1 MIIKFQQEKYLKKL
15 NNKEMKNTIT
25 FLLISLLQCFIYG
38 QDKKIDLVG
47 TWSTDDGL
55 RTITIDA
62 LLNGIYENK
71 SNDRTLKF
79 IANELPTNISTDD
92 QKTTAVSISLMNDK
106 EGDDKVNSTMTGQAY
121 IDTADQNKI
130 KLQLFHVLKTNNKD
144 LNSGETLFFTKKEDT
159 APSVIHKASTSNN
172 SMDDLIGSWL
182 DSNKEIGLNI
192 VYIDNNYISATYNYQ
207 EPTTKES
214 FLIKL
219 KGYIQN
225 TANGN
230 YFFSLSGIS
239 HSFATTTIKDKLVK
253 VNSFSMSLVGEIIDN
268 DDDTYSMISSMNLA
282 HAYGKNVT
290 YSAVRSKGAYFT
302 KSKNSNF
309 AYQQIQN
316 SMERLNFT
324 NNGATNWVSNMKIG
338 STQTLKMAL
347 DTGGNYDWVN
357 STQCILDACTKYD
370 HTQFNPIS
378 TSFKWIDRTII
389 GHDWGPWG
397 KSEANLGYDLVEI
410 EQNKAFPREINLI
423 KEFIKPDGGSMDQFN
438 ELLWDGALAIPSFS
452 SGGKPNDPNYRIS
465 NIMVDLVTSGTIDPK
480 NLTVSFYYDKETKKG
495 TYVIGSNQIPE
506 SVDRDSKIT
515 LAQKNYV
522 DSEIPTDPS
531 AVSYLWSTALESVK
545 VGEVEIEIDPSKTVF
560 SFDTGSS
567 SLKGDSEKMYQVRN
581 ILKASRNLSTI
592 EYSMGV
598 NNQGEPGRFV
608 IGPDQYNQLIEEGE
622 HKDEK
627 QVQVQSLDGVP
638 NLWVQGTTL
647 LEDLYSVFT
656 YDISFNKKGE
666 LILKANNVALYNKIG
681 GPQIIRSE
689 NTCEEEFT
697 DLGGVSGEYQNY
709 ARDTIVYKPG
719 SDGEI
724 VTLDFE
730 YIDIE
735 EKWDFLS
742 IYNGPDIEEANL
754 IKTYSGK
761 YKNQKIPS
769 THPSGALTVIFN
781 SDETITKKGWKAKV
795 NKCSTKTQDHCEE
808 VFADSGG
815 IDGNYKNFE
824 NNLLNPDVFKPD
836 GAEKKVEISFEYID
850 LNPHEYLFVFD
861 GPTVDWDNYWLYS
874 GGNKYEDLTITSTH
888 DTRALSVVFMS
899 FNFWST
905 PKEGWKATV
914 NKCKGKTAFK
924 NSNIEKE
931 QKVISENTL
940 IYPNPV
946 ASSLHIIIPS
956 SEETLGDSFI
966 SITDVLGKVVGN
978 YIYKESNTSLDI
990 DLSNFSAG
998 SYFIKITNKKEVITK
1013 KIIKQ

>member
-1 MIIKFQQEKYLKKL
+1 MIIKFQQEKYLIKF

-38 QDKKIDLVG
+38 QDKKINLVG

-55 RTITIDA
+55 STITIDS
-62 LLNGIYENK
+62 LLNGIYTNE

-79 IANELPTNISTDD
+79 IANELPNNISTDD
-92 QKTTAVSISLMNDK
+92 QKATAVSISLMNDN
-106 EGDDKVNSTMTGQAY
+106 EGDKVNSTMTGQAY
-121 IDTADQNKI
+121 IDTKDQNKY
-130 KLQLFHVLKTNNKD
+130 KLQLFHVLKTDNND
-144 LNSGETLFFTKKEDT
+144 LNSGETLFFTRTDNT
-159 APSVIHKASTSNN
+159 SPTVIHKASTSEI
-172 SMDDLIGSWL
+172 SSDDLIGSWL
-182 DSNKEIGLNI
+182 DSKGVTGLNI

-207 EPTTKES
+207 EPTTEES

-239 HSFATTTIKDKLVK
+239 HSFATTIIKDKLVK

-268 DDDTYSMISSMNLA
+268 GDDTYSIKSSMNLA

-370 HTQFNPIS
+370 HTQFDTIS
-378 TSFKWIDRTII
+378 TSFKWIDRTITP
-389 GHDWGPWG
+389 HDWGPWG
-397 KSEANLGYDLVEI
+397 KSDANLGVDLVEI

-480 NLTVSFYYDKETKKG
+480 NLTVSFYYDKENKQG
-495 TYVIGSNQIPE
+495 TYVIGSNQIDATK
-506 SVDRDSKIT
+506 VDIQSKIT
-515 LAQKNYV
+515 LDQKNYS
-522 DSEIPTDPS
+522 DSEIPTDPY
-531 AVSYLWSTALESVK
+531 AISYLWSTALNSVK
-545 VGEVEIEIDPSKTVF
+545 VGGEIISGIDPSKTVF
-560 SFDTGSS
+560 AFDTGSS
-567 SLKGDSEKMYQVRN
+567 SLKGDSEKMEEVKN
-581 ILKASRNLSTI
+581 KLKVGAKNSPTI

-598 NNQGEPGRFV
+598 NKDGEPGRFV
-608 IGPDQYNQLIEEGE
+608 IGPDQYNQTIDQGGFSGT
-622 HKDEK
+622 K
-627 QVQVQSLDGVP
+627 QIQVQSLDGVP
-638 NLWVQGTTL
+638 NLWIQGTTL

-666 LILKANNVALYNKIG
+666 LVLKAKNIALYNKVR

-689 NTCEEEFT
+689 NTCEEEYT
-697 DLGGVSGEYQNY
+697 DLGGVSGNYQNNTSE
-709 ARDTIVYKPG
+709 TIVYRPG
-719 SDGEI
+719 AKGEK
-724 VTLDFE
+724 VALLFD

-735 EKWDFLS
+735 KKYDFLY
-742 IYNGPDIEEANL
+742 IYDGPNDKAEL
-754 IKTYSGK
+754 IKEYSGN
-761 YKNQKIPS
+761 YKDEKIIS
-769 THPSGALTVIFN
+769 THPSGALTVQFT
-781 SDETITKKGWKAKV
+781 SDYSITKRGWKAKV
-795 NKCSTKTQDHCEE
+795 NKCSTKTQNHCKEE
-808 VFADSGG
+808 FTDSGG
-815 IDGNYKNFE
+815 LYGNYKNNE
-824 NNLLNPDVFKPD
+824 NNLFNPYVFYP
-836 GAEKKVEISFEYID
+836 EKVGNIVALDFEYID
-850 LNPHEYLFVFD
+850 LENIWDILLVFD
-861 GPTVDWDNYWLYS
+861 GPTANPFNLKKFFTGKHENV
-874 GGNKYEDLTITSTH
+874 KITSTH
-888 DTRALSVVFMS
+888 PSGALTAVFVS
-899 FNFWST
+899 GFWTT
-905 PKEGWKATV
+905 PKRGWKASV
-914 NKCKGKTAFK
+914 NKCKGKTAYK

-978 YIYKESNTSLDI
+978 YIYKESNNSLDL
-990 DLSNFSAG
+990 DLSNLSAG